1 MVSLAE
7 REHAEK
13 IRSAIAASKIPPLV
27 VPQETF
33 ARFRAPAETT
43 PFPLDYAFHLLGD
56 IKGKTVLE
64 YGCGDGRYT
73 VLLAERGAKVIAL
86 DISAPLLA
94 LARKRLE
101 INGCEGVELML
112 GSAHA
117 LPLPDESVDIIF
129 GMAILHHL
137 DLKLASREVQRV
149 LRKGGRGIFKEP
161 IRNSKLVAWLRQF
174 LPKHGD
180 VSPFERPLTDREIKD
195 FVMPYEQRARTFQ
208 LPLSRIAHI
217 LGYGRAVDFSAHVD
231 SYLLR
236 RFPSLIYY
244 GAVKVFEIVKPQKAQ
259 VDSFNEYC
267 GCVAAPATDDQ
278 C

>member
-1 MVSLAE
+1 MPPQLLAQGLEQGSSLMVSLAE

-13 IRSAIAASKIPPLV
+13 IRSAIAASKKLPQLF

-33 ARFRAPAETT
+33 ARFRAPVETT
-43 PFPLDYAFHLLGD
+43 AFPLEYAFHLLGD
-56 IKGKTVLE
+56 VKGKTILE

-73 VLLAERGAKVIAL
+73 ILLAERGAKVIAL

-94 LARKRLE
+94 LTKKRIE
-101 INGCEGVELML
+101 VNGCEGVELLL

-137 DLKLASREVQRV
+137 DLILASREVRRV
-149 LRKGGRGIFKEP
+149 LRNGGRGIFKEP
-161 IRNSKLVAWLRQF
+161 LRNSRLLAWLRQF
-174 LPKHGD
+174 FPQHGD

-195 FVMPYEQRARTFQ
+195 FAMPYEDRARTFQ
-208 LPLSRIAHI
+208 LPLSRLAHV
-217 LGYGRAVDFSAHVD
+217 LPFGNERAIGFSAHVD

-236 RFPSLIYY
+236 RFPSLVYY
-244 GAVKVFEIVKPQKAQ
+244 GAVKVFEIVK
-259 VDSFNEYC
+259 V
-267 GCVAAPATDDQ
+267 
-278 C
+278 